1 MIGATDSSLNACR
14 RFTRKPE
21 PILLISV
28 EKPTCVREYALD
40 CGAVGSVADR
50 ARHPRLTIYRL
61 RISGGMAIA
70 YEKSQKSASARRV
83 TPEAMWRRT
92 LHLIGHSRP
101 ESRKFPRSRLLGD
114 RAGLLTGN
122 VHGSRNPLGRIVAMS
137 SKCRGKI
144 SLVPTSRLPRSE
156 PSVSRWGFSRVTS
169 RTQSN
174 LRSGTDSVSGLS
186 AFFYACALFRSDL
199 RRAQPVSPC
208 TISES
213 T

>member
-101 ESRKFPRSRLLGD
+101 ESRKFPRSPRAVSEAPPARKRGSHWSAWALSIQRLE
-114 RAGLLTGN
+114 
-122 VHGSRNPLGRIVAMS
+122 GSPWL
-137 SKCRGKI
+137 
-144 SLVPTSRLPRSE
+144 
-156 PSVSRWGFSRVTS
+156 W
-169 RTQSN
+169 
-174 LRSGTDSVSGLS
+174 
-186 AFFYACALFRSDL
+186 DL
-199 RRAQPVSPC
+199 NGA
-208 TISES
+208 E
-213 T
+213 